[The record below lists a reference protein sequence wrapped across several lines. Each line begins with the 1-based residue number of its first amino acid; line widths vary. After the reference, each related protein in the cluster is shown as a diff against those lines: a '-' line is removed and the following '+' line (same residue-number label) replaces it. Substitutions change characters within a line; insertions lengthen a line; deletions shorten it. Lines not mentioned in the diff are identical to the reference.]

1 MGVAV
6 RENMSLLANPGEV
19 VLPMD
24 GVRPPFLQLAH
35 ATSTSLDMNRFN
47 AGDLVLNK
55 DFLACP
61 KGQKLDVVILN
72 LRRYFKEYL
81 SQDQKDEGMRE
92 RQFATEKEAEAAG
105 LNMKWGPQGSGI
117 KPQASVAFDMIL
129 LIRKPDGVESGLY
142 GVDIGIE
149 GPGGKP
155 TEWAICRASFDK
167 VNGNLMKNDLT
178 LTVNTKLRST
188 GVWAAMWEFSTAVHD
203 SPNSKFKPFVVRAKF
218 KHMLDERVREK
229 VMEEAEEVCT
239 AKGHDEVVWE
249 VADLLYFTTVLMTK
263 AGVSVAEVMNEL
275 DRRHKK

>member
-1 MGVAV
+1 MANKKQTETEVSVADLVEGLPPELAGPEDAETGVAV
-6 RENMSLLANPGEV
+6 RENMSLFANPGEV
-19 VLPMD
+19 ALPMD
-24 GVRPPFLQLAH
+24 GIRPPFLQLAH

-81 SQDQKDEGMRE
+81 SQADRDEGMRE
-92 RQFATEKEAEAAG
+92 RQFANEKDAEAAG

-129 LIRKPDGVESGLY
+129 LVRKPDGVESGLY

-149 GPGGKP
+149 GPDGKP

-167 VNGNLMKNDLT
+167 TNGNLMKNDLT

-188 GVWAAMWEFSTAVHD
+188 GVWAAMWEFSTTIND
-203 SPNSKFKPFVVRAKF
+203 SPASKFKPFVVRAKF
-218 KHMLDERVREK
+218 KHMLDERVRENIRS
-229 VMEEAEEVCT
+229 VMEVP
-239 AKGHDEVVWE
+239 
-249 VADLLYFTTVLMTK
+249 
-263 AGVSVAEVMNEL
+263 VSVSDE
-275 DRRHKK
+275 DFDS